1 MSDKPK
7 SRTIKSVTTALNIV
21 QVIRE
26 KNGATVTEIATHLD
40 LSPATVHSHLSTLK
54 QEGYVV
60 QRETAYDLG
69 PQFLAAGGH
78 VRNKSRLYQAS
89 KEEVDKLAEETG
101 ECVHLIIEHGGQ
113 LFALYERFGPDAIG
127 TDYHDQKRGKPLNH
141 LHCTAAGKSIL
152 AQLPEQQVERIID
165 ERGLPENTN
174 KTIHEREM
182 LLEELAEVRERGY
195 AFADEEQLR
204 GIRAVGAPI
213 FGPNNDAAGAIA
225 VSGPTSRL
233 QRERFYELL
242 PETIQQTTNIC
253 EVNFRTLALS

>member
-1 MSDKPK
+1 MSDEPK
-7 SRTIKSVTTALNIV
+7 SRTIKSVTTALSIV

-26 KNGATVTEIATHLD
+26 KNGATVTEIAMHLD
-40 LSPATVHSHLSTLK
+40 FSPATVHSHLSTLK

-242 PETIQQTTNIC
+242 PETVQQTTNIC
-253 EVNFRTLALS
+253 EVNLRTLALS